1 MRSQRK
7 AREVGLSIN
16 VDKSKS
22 LSTSGSPLTL
32 QCSDK
37 SVEQVQ
43 EFKYLGSWIENT
55 GDVTFEIK
63 RRIGQASGAFNRL
76 TPIWRSN
83 KYSLRLKLRLFNSNV
98 LSILMHASECWKL
111 NQQLEKRILGFEN
124 ICLRRIL
131 KISWHPKITNREIRL
146 KTNQPIV
153 TEVLKKRRWTYLG
166 HVLSMP
172 EDRLPSRVYQW
183 QPEGTR
189 RRGRPKHTL
198 WRQYDRDLKK
208 ANISP
213 TPQWEDITAAAE
225 LRDEWI
231 DFVDALCAT
240 DGSGGSKV

>member
-1 MRSQRK
+1 M
-7 AREVGLSIN
+7 
-16 VDKSKS
+16 
-22 LSTSGSPLTL
+22 STSGSPLTL

-55 GDVTFEIK
+55 RYVTFEIK

-98 LSILMHASECWKL
+98 LSILKYTSECWKL
-111 NQQLEKRILGFEN
+111 HQQLEKRILGFEN

-131 KISWHPKITNREIRL
+131 KISWQQKITNREIRL
-146 KTNQPIV
+146 KTNQLIV

-166 HVLSMP
+166 HVLRMP

-183 QPEGTR
+183 QPEG

-198 WRQYDRDLKK
+198 RRQYARDLKK
-208 ANISP
+208 ANISL
-213 TPQWEDITAAAE
+213 TPQWEDITAATQ
-225 LRDEWI
+225 LRDEWREY
-231 DFVDALCAT
+231 DDA
-240 DGSGGSKV
+240 DGSGGSKVFDRYRKNVS

>member
-1 MRSQRK
+1 MGYGVNVNNKQLADLDFADDIVLLEDAKDRLQLLFDEISEK
-7 AREVGLSIN
+7 ALEVGLSIN

-22 LSTSGSPLTL
+22 MSTSGSPLTL
-32 QCSDK
+32 QCSDN

-63 RRIGQASGAFNRL
+63 RRIGQASGAFNRP

-98 LSILMHASECWKL
+98 LSIFMYASDCWKL

-131 KISWHPKITNREIRL
+131 KISWHQKITNREIRL

-166 HVLSMP
+166 HVLCMP
-172 EDRLPSRVYQW
+172 EDRLLSREYQW
-183 QPEGTR
+183 
-189 RRGRPKHTL
+189 
-198 WRQYDRDLKK
+198 
-208 ANISP
+208 
-213 TPQWEDITAAAE
+213 
-225 LRDEWI
+225 
-231 DFVDALCAT
+231 
-240 DGSGGSKV
+240 